1 MTIAEQ
7 KLSPMSN
14 IPAPIGEHERTEYKA
29 SLWGRIRGRSTAVFG
44 MTARKFSVS
53 LVDQIVVSGTNFITT
68 VLVGRKGG
76 PEELANYALGFTLV
90 IIIFSVLETLIA
102 MPYTIYANRLEGA
115 ARAGYRGAVLV
126 QCGLLS
132 ALAALVLAGWG
143 MVISIGV
150 GTQGLALVLY
160 VLSAAIPFYILREF
174 SRQSSFAHLNSI
186 TALRLD
192 LCAGTLQI
200 VCIAALAAGELLSA
214 ITVYATIGVANAV
227 VALTWLSRSR
237 NDFVVQRSQIFPV
250 IRRNL
255 SFGGWILAGRIVVLL
270 NSDIL
275 VLWLMAFVLG
285 NKATGI
291 FAACMTVVH
300 LSNPFVIGMG
310 QVLTPRVAQAFTDNG
325 LREVQRVARKAT
337 LFMGLAL
344 SGFCIGAFL
353 FGDEALR
360 IFYGSQYDG
369 NSHTITVLSVSI
381 LASALSMPAASS
393 LLVLERPDVSLKASA
408 TGLLITMTVAS
419 ALVFPLGVLGVAWG
433 LLCGQIGASAV
444 RWIVFRRMAVKRPP
458 GRDQRI
464 HVNGVGP

>member
-1 MTIAEQ
+1 M
-7 KLSPMSN
+7 PN
-14 IPAPIGEHERTEYKA
+14 IPTPICELDPAGPSVSLLGRAWKA
-29 SLWGRIRGRSTAVFG
+29 STALFG
-44 MTARKFSVS
+44 ITARKCSVS
-53 LVDQIVVSGTNFITT
+53 LVDQMVVSGTNFVTT
-68 VLVGRKGG
+68 VMVGRSGG

-90 IIIFSVLETLIA
+90 ITVFSVLEALIA

-115 ARAGYRGAVLV
+115 ARTEYRGAVLL
-126 QCGLLS
+126 QCGM
-132 ALAALVLAGWG
+132 LAVIASGGVAAWGLVIT
-143 MVISIGV
+143 ISG
-150 GTQGLALVLY
+150 GAPGLAPVLY

-174 SRQSSFAHLNSI
+174 ARQCAFAHLNSK
-186 TALRLD
+186 TALQLD
-192 LCAGTLQI
+192 LCVGALQI
-200 VCIAALAAGELLSA
+200 VSIGGLAAGELLSA
-214 ITVYATIGVANAV
+214 LTAFTAIGATHCV
-227 VALTWLSRSR
+227 VALTWLFLSRK
-237 NDFVVQRSQIFPV
+237 NYVVRGAPV
-250 IRRNL
+250 FKAIRRNL
-255 SFGGWILAGRIVVLL
+255 SFGGWILAGRIVGLL

-310 QVLTPRVAQAFTDNG
+310 QVLTPRVAQAFADNG
-325 LREVQRVARKAT
+325 LREMQRVARKAT

-381 LASALSMPAASS
+381 LACALSMPAASS
-393 LLVLERPDVSLKASA
+393 LLALGRPDVSLKASA
-408 TGLLITMTVAS
+408 TGLLLTMTVAS
-419 ALVFPLGVLGVAWG
+419 VLVFPLGVLGVAWG

-444 RWIVFRRMAVKRPP
+444 RWIVFRRMAVNRPP

>member
-14 IPAPIGEHERTEYKA
+14 IPAPIGEHERTEWRA
-29 SLWGRIRGRSTAVFG
+29 SLWGRIRRRSTGVFG
-44 MTARKFSVS
+44 MSARKCSVS

-68 VLVGRKGG
+68 ILVGRSGG

-90 IIIFSVLETLIA
+90 IMIISVLDALIA

-115 ARAGYRGAVLV
+115 ARAEYRGVVLL

-132 ALAALVLAGWG
+132 ALAAFVLAGGG
-143 MVISIGV
+143 MAISTGIGP
-150 GTQGLALVLY
+150 QGLAPVLY

-174 SRQSSFAHLNSI
+174 ARQFAFAHLNSK
-186 TALRLD
+186 TALQLD
-192 LCAGTLQI
+192 LCVGTLQI
-200 VCIAALAAGELLSA
+200 VCIAALAAGGILSA
-214 ITVYATIGVANAV
+214 VTAYAAIGAVYAV
-227 VALTWLSRSR
+227 VALTWLILSR
-237 NDFVVQRSQIFPV
+237 NDFVVQRDKIFPV
-250 IRRNL
+250 IRQNL
-255 SFGGWILAGRIVVLL
+255 TFGGWILAGRIVAQL

-275 VLWLMAFVLG
+275 VLWLIAFVLG
-285 NKATGI
+285 SKATGI

-310 QVLTPRVAQAFTDNG
+310 QVLTPRVAQAFADNG

-408 TGLLITMTVAS
+408 TGLLLTMTVAS
-419 ALVFPLGVLGVAWG
+419 VLVFPLGVLGVAWG

-444 RWIVFRRMAVKRPP
+444 RWIVFRRMAVNRPP

-464 HVNGVGP
+464 HVNGVSP

>member
-1 MTIAEQ
+1 M
-7 KLSPMSN
+7 PN
-14 IPAPIGEHERTEYKA
+14 IPTPICELDPARPSVSLLGRAWKA
-29 SLWGRIRGRSTAVFG
+29 STALFG
-44 MTARKFSVS
+44 ITARKCSVS

-68 VLVGRKGG
+68 VLVGRNGG
-76 PEELANYALGFTLV
+76 PEELANYALGFTLAIM
-90 IIIFSVLETLIA
+90 IIPFIDALIA

-143 MVISIGV
+143 MVISTGL
-150 GTQGLALVLY
+150 GPQGLAPVLY
-160 VLSAAIPFYILREF
+160 VLSAAIPFYVLREF
-174 SRQSSFAHLNSI
+174 ARQVSFAHLNSI

-200 VCIAALAAGELLSA
+200 VCIATLAAVGLLSA
-214 ITVYATIGVANAV
+214 VTAYLTIGAANAG
-227 VALTWLSRSR
+227 VALTWLILSR
-237 NDFVVQRSQIFPV
+237 NDFMVQRNQIFPV

-255 SFGGWILAGRIVVLL
+255 SFGGWILAGRIVSLL

-300 LSNPFVIGMG
+300 LSNPFVLGMG
-310 QVLTPRVAQAFTDNG
+310 QVLTPRVAQAFADNG

-408 TGLLITMTVAS
+408 TGLLLTMTVAS
-419 ALVFPLGVLGVAWG
+419 VLVFPLGVLGVAWG

-444 RWIVFRRMAVKRPP
+444 RWIVFRRMAVNRPP